1 MKINGNGKKVEILPN
16 RKNLK
21 DWEMDKGVIIRNR
34 KYNQDE
40 LTEKQ
45 YKNLIKTKN
54 IKVKTEKG
62 LQYLEEEVK

>member
-1 MKINGNGKKVEILPN
+1 MPN

>member
-1 MKINGNGKKVEILPN
+1 
-16 RKNLK
+16 
-21 DWEMDKGVIIRNR
+21 MDKGVIIRNR
-34 KYNQDE
+34 KYNQYE

>member
-1 MKINGNGKKVEILPN
+1 MLAN
-16 RKNLK
+16 RKSLK
-21 DWEMDKGVIIRNR
+21 DWEMEKGVIIRNR

-45 YKNLIKTKN
+45 YKNLVKTKN

-62 LQYLEEEVK
+62 LQYLEEEIK

>member
-1 MKINGNGKKVEILPN
+1 MLAN
-16 RKNLK
+16 RKSLK
-21 DWEMDKGVIIRNR
+21 DWEMEKGVIIRNR

-45 YKNLIKTKN
+45 YKNLVKTKN
-54 IKVKTEKG
+54 IKIKTEKG

>member
-1 MKINGNGKKVEILPN
+1 MLAN
-16 RKNLK
+16 RKSLK
-21 DWEMDKGVIIRNR
+21 DWEMEKGVIIRNR

-45 YKNLIKTKN
+45 YKNLVKTKN